1 MRTTLNLPDDI
12 YEEARNLSH
21 YNKISMGEAI
31 AKMIRSNST
40 PPAGIKLTASGVPY
54 FDMPAGLPPLTLEH
68 ALATKRAMEEE
79 A

>member
-12 YEEARNLSH
+12 YEEARTLAH

-31 AKMIRSNST
+31 AKMIRVNSV

-54 FDMPAGLPPLTLEH
+54 FDMPTGLPPLTLEQS
-68 ALATKRAMEEE
+68 LAAKYAMEDEG
-79 A
+79 